1 MSINIFVCSWQMKIL
16 LLNIKH
22 IVLSKWI
29 RYFLK
34 RKKFNI
40 VKYLLN
46 KKKEL
51 AKPMRDFYK
60 NVNGREVTEIG
71 YDPER
76 TIAHIHLDRKFNIVK
91 YLLNKKKELAKPM
104 RDFYKNVNGREVTEI
119 GYDPE
124 RKIAHIHFNHMNGGK
139 TVKYYEVEESEYK
152 LVYDSVNIAET
163 ADQIFKEK
171 KQNHALTG

>member
-1 MSINIFVCSWQMKIL
+1 MKIL
-16 LLNIKH
+16 WLNIKH

-34 RKKFNI
+34 RK
-40 VKYLLN
+40 
-46 KKKEL
+46 
-51 AKPMRDFYK
+51 
-60 NVNGREVTEIG
+60 
-71 YDPER
+71 
-76 TIAHIHLDRKFNIVK
+76 KFNIVK